1 MRKEMGIRLSSLLM
15 IYHDA
20 RPKMVYRSHG
30 LVSPD
35 LWCDAP
41 GVLEVRF
48 VMLSMIMPPA
58 LSRNGTKDLIT

>member
-1 MRKEMGIRLSSLLM
+1 
-15 IYHDA
+15 
-20 RPKMVYRSHG
+20 MVYRSHG

-41 GVLEVRF
+41 GVLEARF
-48 VMLSMIMPPA
+48 VMLSMKMPPA